1 MNVTRI
7 IQKKRDG
14 EALDP
19 GEISAVI
26 EGYVSGAVPEYQVA
40 ALAMA
45 IYFQGMNKSETSALT
60 RVLMESGTCLDWA
73 GVEGLRVDKHSTGGQ
88 GDKVSLI
95 LAPLVACCGV
105 QVPMVAGRGLGPT
118 GGTIDKLE
126 AIPGF
131 RTGLS
136 PAEIRRVTE
145 EVGCVISSQ
154 GGEFAPAD
162 GKLYALRDVTA
173 TVASVPLITA
183 SIMSKKLAEGLDALA
198 LDIKW
203 GSGAFMKDLDRAR
216 SLGAAMAA
224 VGESMGVRTAF
235 LVTDMN
241 QPLGHAVGNAN
252 EVREALSALGGEG
265 PDDLMEVVYE
275 LGALMLTSVG
285 HSEDG
290 VVARTKLEEE
300 LTSGRPLE
308 KFMEMVRAQGG
319 DAGSE
324 LELAPSS
331 EVRASRAGYV
341 SAIDGEALGYA
352 LIALGGGRRSL
363 EDVVDPSVGLQ
374 MRVRLG
380 DEVEEGQPLLDLLS
394 TGRGHEEALSLA
406 ERAVSITGEPPLELP
421 TIISE
426 GVQGEL
432 RSNR

>member
-14 EALDP
+14 EALAA
-19 GEISAVI
+19 GEIFAVI
-26 EGYVSGAVPEYQVA
+26 EGYVSGAVPGYQVA

-45 IYFQGMNKSETSALT
+45 IYFQGMDESETSALT
-60 RVLMESGTCLDWA
+60 RALMESGECLDWT

-88 GDKVSLI
+88 GDKVSLV
-95 LAPLVACCGV
+95 LAPLAACCGL

-131 RTGLS
+131 RTDLG
-136 PAEIRRVTE
+136 AADIRRITD
-145 EVGCVISSQ
+145 EVGCVIASQ
-154 GGEFAPAD
+154 GDQFAPAD

-203 GSGAFMKDLDRAR
+203 GTGAFMKDVASAR
-216 SLGAAMAA
+216 SLGAALAS
-224 VGESMGVRTAF
+224 VGESMGVRTSC

-241 QPLGHAVGNAN
+241 QPLGRAVGNAN
-252 EVREALSALGGEG
+252 EVREALAALSGEG
-265 PDDLMEVVYE
+265 PADLMEVVYE
-275 LGALMLTSVG
+275 LGALMLPSAG
-285 HSEDG
+285 QSEG
-290 VVARTKLEEE
+290 KAAARATLEEE
-300 LTSGRPLE
+300 LASGRPLE
-308 KFMEMVRAQGG
+308 KFREMARAQGG
-319 DAGSE
+319 DAE
-324 LELAPSS
+324 ADLELAPAR
-331 EVRASRAGYV
+331 EVRASRSGYV

-363 EDVVDPSVGLQ
+363 EDTVDPSVGLQ

-394 TGRGHEEALSLA
+394 KGRGEEEAIELIGA
-406 ERAVSITGEPPLELP
+406 AVTITDKPPSILPEL
-421 TIISE
+421 IYAQDI
-426 GVQGEL
+426 
-432 RSNR
+432 

>member
-45 IYFQGMNKSETSALT
+45 ICFQGMDELETSALT
-60 RVLMESGTCLDWA
+60 RVLMESGACLDWT

-88 GDKVSLI
+88 GDKVSLV
-95 LAPLVACCGV
+95 LAPLVACCGL

-136 PAEIRRVTE
+136 PVEIRRVTE

-203 GSGAFMKDLDRAR
+203 GSGAFMKDLDSAR
-216 SLGAAMAA
+216 SLGVAMAT

-241 QPLGHAVGNAN
+241 QPLGRAVGNAN
-252 EVREALSALGGEG
+252 EVREALAALAGEG

-275 LGALMLTSVG
+275 LSALMLTSAG
-285 HSEDG
+285 HSEDTAS
-290 VVARTKLEEE
+290 ARRKLEAE
-300 LTSGRPLE
+300 LATGRPLE
-308 KFMEMVRAQGG
+308 KLREMVRAQGG
-319 DAGSE
+319 DAEAE
-324 LELAPSS
+324 LELAPAS

-363 EDVVDPSVGLQ
+363 EDTVDPSVGLQ

-394 TGRGHEEALSLA
+394 KGRGEEEAVALVEGAFSLTEKSSA
-406 ERAVSITGEPPLELP
+406 ELP
-421 TIISE
+421 WLIAAET
-426 GVQGEL
+426 
-432 RSNR
+432 